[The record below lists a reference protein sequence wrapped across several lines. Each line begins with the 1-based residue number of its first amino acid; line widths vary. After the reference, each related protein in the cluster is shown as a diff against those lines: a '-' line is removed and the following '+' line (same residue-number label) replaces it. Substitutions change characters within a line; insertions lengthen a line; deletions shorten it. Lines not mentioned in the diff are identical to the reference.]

1 MNASIARYYKRKKMV
16 LACET
21 VTPMFLGNPRQ
32 EAEWRAAPFKA
43 LLRYWWRV
51 TQRGH
56 RDEKSLLQAEG
67 SLFGCAGEK
76 TDDQGGKSL
85 VSVSVASTAKAIKN
99 SWPVSLA
106 KIEHP
111 ETNQGQIDPLLYLAG
126 MGLMEYGKPK
136 HSFFPPE
143 SPFVWT
149 VDCPGEVQPDLEAA
163 LAMIQA
169 FGALGARCRNGWGS
183 FQITSGMMDK
193 GEAAGRLNACTEEW
207 KTGFD
212 KDYPNRLGKYDDD
225 KRLLLWKTECMPT
238 WEGAM
243 RELADAYV
251 AVRVRTVIVDI
262 NGLPNSIPCLDPRKD
277 DMPAERHLLGFPLTH
292 HEAKSSRDWKG
303 NANWGKSGRHASPL
317 RFFVKR
323 GGDKYTGFIL
333 HLPHSLSKKMNEKY
347 VPTQQT
353 QSAEHFTIEK
363 QIEVW
368 EKVHKKLNKLLSR
381 ATYEECL

>member
-1 MNASIARYYKRKKMV
+1 MNASIARYYKRKKIV
-16 LACET
+16 LTCET

-51 TQRGH
+51 TQRSH
-56 RDEKSLLQAEG
+56 KDEKSLLQAEG
-67 SLFGCAGEK
+67 ALFGCAGEE
-76 TDDQGGKSL
+76 THDQGGKSL
-85 VSVSVASTAKAIKN
+85 VRVSVDSPAKAIKDP
-99 SWPVSLA
+99 WPGSLA
-106 KIEHP
+106 KIEHH

-126 MGLMEYGKPK
+126 MGLMEHGKPK
-136 HSFFPPE
+136 HSFFPPG

-183 FQITSGMMDK
+183 FQIKSGMMDK
-193 GEAAGRLNACTEEW
+193 GEAARLLNASTLEW
-207 KTGFD
+207 KRGFD
-212 KDYPNRLGKYDDD
+212 RDYPNCLGKYDHD
-225 KRLLLWKTECMPT
+225 KSLLLWKTPPAGN

-243 RELADAYV
+243 REMANAYV
-251 AVRVRTVIVDI
+251 AVRARIVE
-262 NGLPNSIPCLDPRKD
+262 GIPALDPGED
-277 DMPAERHLLGFPLTH
+277 HAPAERHLLGFPLTH

-303 NANWGKSGRHASPL
+303 NTNWGKSGRHASPL

-323 GGDKYTGFIL
+323 GGGKYTGFIL

-347 VPTQQT
+347 VQTQRT
-353 QSAEHFTIEK
+353 QSAEHFSIEK

-368 EKVHKKLNKLLSR
+368 EKVHKKLSKLLDR